1 MKKILSLVLVL
12 SLVLGTFSFALAAT
26 PSDVEGTK
34 YEDAVA
40 RLTALGVLNGY
51 PDGTFRPNNSIT
63 RAEFT
68 AAVIRTLN
76 LKAAADAAKGAT
88 QFTDVP
94 ADHWASG
101 YINIASK
108 LGYVNGMGDGTFAP
122 NAPVTYEQAVTLIM
136 RALGYKPAAEDRG
149 GYPLGYLALADEKDV
164 TDGVDGVI
172 GLAAPRG
179 IVAQLLDNSLDV
191 KMMVQTG
198 YGDLKQYEESDK
210 TLLDKLGLSTVE
222 AQVVSVDTDK
232 KEIVVNEKK
241 DGAYTEKEEYKVLDG
256 IKLAGL
262 ENAIVKL
269 WVKSGKV
276 LDITVKSTVKYD
288 YIAKI
293 NGDTKD
299 VEVKKLEDIKLLN
312 EGKTY
317 DIALNDKDEVI
328 AKVYKNGSKLDDDEK
343 LTSGLFAKIVLNGDE
358 IVTIEAYDPQEA
370 GLIKDVKDSK
380 LVYTK
385 GNRTKTIRDLDDA
398 KKMIVVIN
406 GEAAEYKDLEEGMY
420 FDYKEYASDKYII
433 VATDKKVEGEFDRI
447 DSDDKQVRIDGDY
460 IDVASNI
467 YMSTDEGEHY
477 SSTDLEGL
485 DKLFDKDVEALLNNK
500 GDVVYIAADVEEDT
514 TTFYGFVVAKG
525 DKLDERVKVEKI
537 VDDKIKEVTY
547 KVSIPSNDDSSKKF
561 DELNEYNENA
571 DNKQTSKLNAFY
583 KFTINEDEEI
593 VKAEEVSNLPDYTA
607 KEFSSKYDYIKATDK
622 DSKDVK
628 IYVDNAV
635 IFEVKDDGT
644 VEYVKWEDIE
654 KTAGND
660 LGIKFEADK
669 VKANVVLITDS
680 NNVSL
685 GETKEYKVAFVLDRD
700 KIASSGYKY
709 EYEVATPDGTETYK
723 AKEQKDENT
732 VVVYELLS
740 DDQIKIVANAVY
752 DNMSSIT
759 VGGFSAVDGTV
770 DEDSIS
776 GSYFDINDVTY
787 KVADDALVYRVEIKD
802 GKAKFEEAD
811 FSDVNDEGDNRDT
824 LYCLMED
831 GVVKVLFFKR

>member
-1 MKKILSLVLVL
+1 MLKPNLSRRVQ
-12 SLVLGTFSFALAAT
+12 
-26 PSDVEGTK
+26 
-34 YEDAVA
+34 
-40 RLTALGVLNGY
+40 
-51 PDGTFRPNNSIT
+51 SI
-63 RAEFT
+63 
-68 AAVIRTLN
+68 
-76 LKAAADAAKGAT
+76 
-88 QFTDVP
+88 
-94 ADHWASG
+94 S
-101 YINIASK
+101 
-108 LGYVNGMGDGTFAP
+108 
-122 NAPVTYEQAVTLIM
+122 
-136 RALGYKPAAEDRG
+136 
-149 GYPLGYLALADEKDV
+149 
-164 TDGVDGVI
+164 
-172 GLAAPRG
+172 
-179 IVAQLLDNSLDV
+179 
-191 KMMVQTG
+191 
-198 YGDLKQYEESDK
+198 
-210 TLLDKLGLSTVE
+210 E

-293 NGDTKD
+293 NGKTDKVQVKD
-299 VEVKKLEDIKLLN
+299 LKDIKLLN

-317 DIALNDKDEVI
+317 DIALNDKDDVI
-328 AKVYKNGSKLDDDEK
+328 AKVYKDGSKLPYESEKDDEK
-343 LTSGLFAKIVLNGDE
+343 LASGLFAKFVLNGDE

-447 DSDDKQVRIDGDY
+447 DNDDRQIRIDGDY
-460 IDVASNI
+460 IDVADHI

-477 SSTDLEGL
+477 GSAISDL
-485 DKLFDKDVEALLNNK
+485 DKLDSLFDEDVVALKNNK
-500 GDVVYIAADVEEDT
+500 GKIAYIAADVEEDT
-514 TTFYGFVVAKG
+514 TTFYGFVVAKSNF
-525 DKLDERVKVEKI
+525 DKKIRVEKV

-547 KVSIPSNDDSSKKF
+547 EVSIPSSDDNSKKF
-561 DELNEYNENA
+561 DQLNVYDSKADKGENP
-571 DNKQTSKLNAFY
+571 KQASKLNAFY

-593 VKAEEVSNLPDYTA
+593 VKAEKVSSLSDYTA
-607 KEFSSKYDYIKATDK
+607 KEFSSKYDYIKVEEDAN
-622 DSKDVK
+622 K

-635 IFEVKDDGT
+635 MFEVKKDGT

-654 KTAGND
+654 KTAGNN
-660 LGIKFEADK
+660 LGIKFKADK

-752 DNMSSIT
+752 DKMSSIASNDKLSGKFEAINGK
-759 VGGFSAVDGTV
+759 VVAGT
-770 DEDSIS
+770 IS
-776 GSYFDINDVTY
+776 GSYLDIKEDGADSAKTY
-787 KVADDALVYRVEIKD
+787 RVADDALVYRVEIKD
-802 GKAKFEEAD
+802 KKAKFEEAD
-811 FSDVNDEGDNRDT
+811 LSDISDEEGDEDY

-831 GVVKVLFFKR
+831 GVVKVLFFKAEESK

>member
-299 VEVKKLEDIKLLN
+299 VEVEKLEDIKLLN

-317 DIALNDKDEVI
+317 DIALNDKDKVI
-328 AKVYKNGSKLDDDEK
+328 AKVYKDGSKLDDDEK

-398 KKMIVVIN
+398 KKMTVVIN

-547 KVSIPSNDDSSKKF
+547 KVSIPSNDDSSEKF
-561 DELNEYNENA
+561 DGLKEYNEEA
-571 DNKQTSKLNAFY
+571 DDKQTSKLNAFY

-593 VKAEEVSNLPDYTA
+593 VKAEKVSSLSDYTA
-607 KEFSSKYDYIKATDK
+607 KEFSSKYDYIKVAEAANK
-622 DSKDVK
+622 V
-628 IYVDNAV
+628 YVDNAV
-635 IFEVKDDGT
+635 MFQVKDDGT

-660 LGIKFEADK
+660 LGIKFKADK

-709 EYEVATPDGTETYK
+709 EYEIATPDGTETYK

-740 DDQIKIVANAVY
+740 DDQIKIVADAVY

-759 VGGFSAVDGTV
+759 VAGFSVVDGTV
-770 DEDSIS
+770 DEDSVS

-787 KVADDALVYRVEIKD
+787 KVADDALVYRVEINKD
-802 GKAKFEEAD
+802 GKAEFEEAD
-811 FSDVNDEGDNRDT
+811 FSDVDDEGDNRDT